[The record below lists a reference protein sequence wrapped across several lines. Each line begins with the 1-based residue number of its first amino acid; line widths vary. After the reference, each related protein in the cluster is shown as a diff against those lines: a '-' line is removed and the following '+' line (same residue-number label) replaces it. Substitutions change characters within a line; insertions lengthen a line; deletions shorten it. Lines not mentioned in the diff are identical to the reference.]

1 MQPHSIL
8 IPHDGS
14 ALSGKVV
21 DALAPLLGKGVNVT
35 FLHVFEDLVSATSP
49 SVHPVELVPS
59 GTSADDADFG
69 SALSGSEAA
78 AKALGATVV
87 RVERRASDVAAAI
100 VDDALESRPELVAM
114 TTHGQGGIS
123 RFVRGSVAERVL
135 RACPVPLLM
144 VNPHSQTPTRLA
156 RMLVALDGSKE
167 SEQILEVVIP
177 LAKRAGARVT
187 VLYVDWAAPTDTP
200 SQAAKRRAQREED
213 VRDWL
218 AAPIAQLER
227 ERMTFGVEIVQG
239 DVAEQIVRAAD
250 PEHFDL
256 LAISTHGRSG
266 LGRWLLGSIA
276 EKVLSACRIP
286 ILLVR
291 AR

>member
-1 MQPHSIL
+1 
-8 IPHDGS
+8 
-14 ALSGKVV
+14 
-21 DALAPLLGKGVNVT
+21 
-35 FLHVFEDLVSATSP
+35 
-49 SVHPVELVPS
+49 
-59 GTSADDADFG
+59 
-69 SALSGSEAA
+69 
-78 AKALGATVV
+78 
-87 RVERRASDVAAAI
+87 
-100 VDDALESRPELVAM
+100 M

-123 RFVRGSVAERVL
+123 RFVRGSVAGRVL

-144 VNPHSQTPTRLA
+144 VNPHSQAPTRLA

-200 SQAAKRRAQREED
+200 TQAAKRRAQREED

-227 ERMTFGVEIVQG
+227 ERVTFGVEIVQG